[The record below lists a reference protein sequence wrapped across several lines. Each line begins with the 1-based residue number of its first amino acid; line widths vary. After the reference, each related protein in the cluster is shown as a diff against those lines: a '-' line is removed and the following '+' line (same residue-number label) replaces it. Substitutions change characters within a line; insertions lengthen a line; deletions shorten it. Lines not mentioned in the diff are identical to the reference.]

1 MAYAVRDIMRTCYES
16 DQRGVGPIRALPK
29 EFTDKKRAGL
39 GKFVWRMASGRIP
52 DPPTD
57 I

>member
-1 MAYAVRDIMRTCYES
+1 MAYAVKDIMRTCYES

-39 GKFVWRMASGRIP
+39 GKFVWRMASGK
-52 DPPTD
+52 DPSPAH
-57 I
+57 